1 MEKLIIFRIFLYFP
15 FIGFTLPDAGVLLS
29 RAPSVIPF
37 AHLIIEAILIAFII
51 LCSVR
56 ISVLKK
62 RDNNTAGS
70 DKHSAFEL

>member
-29 RAPSVIPF
+29 QTPSVIPF
-37 AHLIIEAILIAFII
+37 AHLIIEAVLITFII

-56 ISVLKK
+56 IAVLKK
-62 RDNNTAGS
+62 RDNHATEA
-70 DKHSAFEL
+70 DKHSAFGL